1 MRVILD
7 TNIFISR
14 EDNKIVPESV
24 QKLLSILNQHKIQIL
39 VHPSGKDDIERDKD
53 IERKKIIQS
62 KISSYNFLDTPPDST
77 LDSEFHNKCGIPK
90 NDNDKVD
97 SELIYAIYK
106 NAVDFLITEDKGIQQ
121 KSRKLDIS
129 DRILSV
135 AEGIDFFQRQLTEK
149 EISIPRPLQQIPAF
163 NVNINDPIFDSL
175 KGDYPEFGQW
185 WSKVCKEGRTVIVY
199 KRDNQSLGAIY
210 LHKLEEEAVASTPPL
225 PKAKRLKICTLKVVD
240 NGYKLGEFF
249 LKKAFEFA
257 IKNNIFEIYLTHV
270 IVPNDPLVG
279 LIEEFGFENIASKG
293 NEQIFL
299 KKIIPIGEKIS
310 NILLSKI
317 HFPCLKDGKD
327 IRKFL
332 IPIIPTFHNRLFPEF
347 EKLKTSLF
355 DGSELIPEGNTIKK
369 AYLCNSK
376 IKKIRPGDLV
386 LFYLSREEQE
396 ITTIGTVETVFQNPV
411 DTDDIVRHVGK
422 RTVYSIQEIKD
433 IYTKKSSLVL
443 LFLFNFYFPNPVSL
457 KVLKSNRILNHAPQ
471 SILELSKS
479 QYEWIKSE
487 GELDERFTFN

>member
-24 QKLLSILNQHKIQIL
+24 QKLLNILNQHKIQIL

-53 IERKKIIQS
+53 SERKKIIQS
-62 KISSYNFLDTPPDST
+62 KISSYTFLDTPPDST
-77 LDSEFHNKCGIPK
+77 LDREFQSKCGIPK

-97 SELIYAIYK
+97 NELIYAVYK

-121 KSRKLDIS
+121 KCRKLDIS
-129 DRILSV
+129 DRILSI
-135 AEGIDFFQRQLTEK
+135 AEGIDFFQRQFAEK

-185 WSKVCKEGRTVIVY
+185 WSKVCREGRQVIVY
-199 KRDNQSLGAIY
+199 KRDNQSLGALY
-210 LHKLEEEAVASTPPL
+210 LHKLEEEAVDSTPPL
-225 PKAKRLKICTLKVVD
+225 SKAKRLKICTLKVVD
-240 NGYKLGEFF
+240 TGYKLGEFF

-270 IVPNDPLVG
+270 IIPNDPLVG

-299 KKIIPIGEKIS
+299 KKIVPVGKVIPNTIFLK
-310 NILLSKI
+310 N
-317 HFPCLKDGKD
+317 HFPCLRDGKD
-327 IRKFL
+327 VRKFL
-332 IPIIPTFHNRLFPEF
+332 VPIIPTFHNRLFPEF
-347 EKLKTSLF
+347 QKLRTSLF
-355 DGSELIPEGNTIKK
+355 DGSELNPEGNTIKK
-369 AYLCNSK
+369 AYLCNSN
-376 IKKIRPGDLV
+376 IKKIRKGDLL

-396 ITTIGTVETVFQNPV
+396 ITAIGTVESVFQNPM
-411 DTDDIVRHVGK
+411 DANDIIRLVGK
-422 RTVYSIQEIKD
+422 RTVYSIQEIND
-433 IYTKKSSLVL
+433 IFIKEPSIVL
-443 LFLFNFYFPNPVSL
+443 LFLFHFFFPKPVSL
-457 KVLKSNRILNHAPQ
+457 KVLKSNGILNHAPQ
-471 SILELSKS
+471 SILELSQS
-479 QYEWIKSE
+479 QYEWIKSK